1 MMHVL
6 KNCAACMRSNIK
18 QIVDKKVSGSTFT
31 KKTHYRS
38 QTLVRWMTPTEKK
51 TKKFVL

>member
-6 KNCAACMRSNIK
+6 TNCAAYMRSNIK
-18 QIVDKKVSGSTFT
+18 QIVDKKVSRSIFT
-31 KKTHYRS
+31 KKTRYRS

-51 TKKFVL
+51 KKFVL